1 VITRIFCLTQ
11 PASLYPLHTM
21 HLLNRFEFE
30 FGYVYLHKNISHYT
44 IAIEGLECFFWL
56 FSAEPAL
63 FWVYADDF

>member
-1 VITRIFCLTQ
+1 
-11 PASLYPLHTM
+11 M